1 MDYTILALE
10 SSINDM
16 KILRE
21 HLQDTMRSES
31 EFILGCLETSMIVME
46 AGTNKPSIMDKI
58 TKNMKAF
65 FEKIKALF
73 RTKAMEQA
81 KKHEEWIKTNRD
93 NIIKLASKLTIE
105 VLPYWEGNYNEHMR
119 IIKSTVD
126 SAVRNIEGKKFTHDY
141 ASKVISPKFVTD
153 KNVIEYLKNFY
164 RIGERDQLN
173 LKQVKITGK
182 DLASKVEGM
191 LKYTMEYVGVAVP
204 AVNQTSDHII
214 KAMDKVGQSLGKST
228 KTDTNYKVTSES
240 YLFIEDCIIQESDLV
255 SCINYTSV
263 MEANNTPEPVKP
275 EEKKKTEITDSDG
288 DTTSATKV
296 SVILDEENSEEKK
309 EEKREK
315 SQEEINFINEVTS
328 FIKLLYSAFTT
339 VMEERYITYIN
350 ILRSIGNNKTVKL
363 DDTNNGDEST
373 NDEDNADSTED
384 EHKKKTPKQLR
395 AELKAAQ
402 REEEQAKKL
411 KKAQDKVD
419 KLKTK

>member
-31 EFILGCLETSMIVME
+31 EFILGCLEASMIVME
-46 AGTNKPSIMDKI
+46 ANTNKPSIIDKI

-65 FEKIKALF
+65 FEKIKAIF
-73 RTKAMEQA
+73 RTKAIEQA

-93 NIIKLASKLTIE
+93 NIVKLASKLTIE

-191 LKYTMEYVGVAVP
+191 LKYTMEYVGVVVP
-204 AVNQTSDHII
+204 AVNQTSDNII
-214 KAMDKVGQSLGKST
+214 KAMDKVGQSLGKAT

-240 YLFIEDCIIQESDLV
+240 YLFIEDCIVQESDLV

-263 MEANNTPEPVKP
+263 MEAEDKTEPVKP

-296 SVILDEENSEEKK
+296 SVISDEENSEEKK

-384 EHKKKTPKQLR
+384 EPKQKTPKQLR

-402 REEEQAKKL
+402 REEAQAKKL